1 MDFFARAGE
10 GQTAAQ
16 NGVTPCLHTR
26 TFYGSIPY
34 VTGRSARGS
43 CSGLAF
49 HVGGWRGRGWVVGF
63 VAELETSL
71 LRNIEMELAGEGDR
85 QAGKQ
90 AGKLAAG
97 SAQLHRK

>member
-49 HVGGWRGRGWVVGF
+49 HVGGWRGRGATGEVGF

-71 LRNIEMELAGEGDR
+71 
-85 QAGKQ
+85 
-90 AGKLAAG
+90 
-97 SAQLHRK
+97 